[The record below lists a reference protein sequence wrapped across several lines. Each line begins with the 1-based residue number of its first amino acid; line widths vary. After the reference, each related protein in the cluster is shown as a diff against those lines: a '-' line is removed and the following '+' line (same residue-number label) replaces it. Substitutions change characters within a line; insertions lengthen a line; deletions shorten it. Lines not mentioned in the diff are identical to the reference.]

1 VHAEL
6 IPIGNGRFEIVDKA
20 SANGIRINGVELKRG
35 ILEAG
40 DALELGDVR
49 MRFVGA
55 GKIFRTGVDQSQQLA
70 AAAFDNG
77 APSMVSSSSAKPGLG
92 MGKLVGLGVG
102 VGVVVIA
109 AIVMLTR
116 PSGVTGPRPASTESA
131 HTTAEGADLLKKAV
145 ELLGAKDIEGA
156 HQKIQE
162 IPETSTVRDDPAVK
176 DVEGAWADSMF
187 AKVDQAPDSAAKK
200 VILHAVSA
208 TPTVD
213 AERRKK
219 AADLVREI
227 EAKEPPPPVPTYAGG
242 DFPRP
247 TGATSPSAAPTA
259 SPSTAVTGGPSSS
272 IPTGLAAEDA
282 KRKALEPK
290 VFGGRGTVDDIR
302 MLKAICSHLG
312 NRDCRDRASALLKKK
327 LESQP

>member
-1 VHAEL
+1 M
-6 IPIGNGRFEIVDKA
+6 A
-20 SANGIRINGVELKRG
+20 SPGSG
-35 ILEAG
+35 
-40 DALELGDVR
+40 
-49 MRFVGA
+49 
-55 GKIFRTGVDQSQQLA
+55 
-70 AAAFDNG
+70 
-77 APSMVSSSSAKPGLG
+77 KPGLSV
-92 MGKLVGLGVG
+92 GKLVGLGIG
-102 VGVVVIA
+102 VGVIVIA
-109 AIVMLTR
+109 AVVMLTR
-116 PSGVTGPRPASTESA
+116 PSGGPGPAHTQGPDSA
-131 HTTAEGADLLKKAV
+131 HVTAEGADLLKKAV
-145 ELLGAKDIEGA
+145 ELLAAKDIESA
-156 HQKIQE
+156 HAKIQE
-162 IPETSTVRDDPAVK
+162 IPENSTVRDDPAVK

-187 AKVDQAPDSAAKK
+187 AKVDAAPDSAAKK
-200 VILHAVSA
+200 LILHAVSA

-242 DFPRP
+242 DFARP
-247 TGATSPSAAPTA
+247 AGSGAAASTPSAT
-259 SPSTAVTGGPSSS
+259 PSATPVTGPAST

-327 LESQP
+327 LEQAP